1 MSIVCVSFLVTLAPR
16 RSFIPM
22 KGTRKSS
29 PPPAV
34 LLATTS
40 RISWTEATC
49 RSLVCDVRD
58 TPACLIESLTTL
70 IRLSTGTPSSVT
82 FTASSS

>member
-1 MSIVCVSFLVTLAPR
+1 
-16 RSFIPM
+16 M

-58 TPACLIESLTTL
+58 TPARLIESLTTL
-70 IRLSTGTPSSVT
+70 IRVSTGTPSSVT
-82 FTASSS
+82 FTASSSRALSCCRWLIVARGSPYTV